1 MPISSGKATRIG
13 GTRQRVRE
21 WISDILGMRSG
32 LRPEAF
38 EGLEGRCLLGSTPLP
53 AIGDLETPTN
63 PVVRLETNFGDV
75 DIELFIGAAPITVN
89 NFLTYVTSQRFDG
102 TFFHRNAV
110 SPQVF
115 VLQGGGFSFDNDTGL
130 SAMDTDPP
138 IVRETTGRSNLART
152 VAMARTS
159 QIDSATSQF
168 FINYVDN
175 TFLDPTGPSNGYAV
189 FGRIVQGWD
198 NVLAIQ
204 AIGAQNLSGDSRL
217 TGHPSAGAMNEV
229 PVRSSYSSA
238 AGLMEQDLVSIINA
252 EVVKTAGNTG
262 FFSHKVMYPDG
273 FRSNRTT
280 ETLELV
286 NPNSTTAT
294 YQVIARYETGERDQ
308 IISAGTINANT
319 TMTIRLSDAEDSG
332 LTIMRL
338 NTPYSLVVES
348 GLPPSESNP
357 QPVAATI
364 NRHDFNATIGE
375 SFFNPAGHPT
385 SELQTWDFARI
396 ERGDLSQEV
405 LVWQN
410 LTDQTATLTISFFT
424 SQGQID
430 LIETVEPY
438 RRGGLELWN
447 LGLPL
452 GVMSARISST
462 QPIVA
467 ALSDWDIPSGT
478 ANPGDASYY
487 TPAFGVLGVKGGG
500 ATQGGL
506 GDLTI
511 TSGFTST
518 ISIFNPNGA
527 GVVVT
532 LRFWLDTR
540 GPTEDPVT
548 RSLVLSASSRLD
560 YVLDTTLLGISAGER
575 FAVTYSS
582 GSAPVTLQYTSV
594 DDADRYLATG
604 KRADGVGTSFQ
615 SRMAPQVHF
624 VDGRWDPAR
633 DTTTQNEF
641 IGIFNPFS
649 RASVTLDYIVRYT
662 FVDGTTID
670 AATGTLG
677 ANARVTL
684 RTSSFTGVMSKV
696 GAGAQ
701 FQRYTISVIGTAT
714 DSSPILGGTSSWS
727 TAGLVNFT
735 RLDTAL
741 GESVTSSGMAS
752 GFGLAFTSPD
762 LLPGG

>member
-1 MPISSGKATRIG
+1 MPISIGKATNVG
-13 GTRQRVRE
+13 GGNKRRVRE
-21 WISDILGMRSG
+21 WIADILGVRAG
-32 LRPEAF
+32 HRADIF

-53 AIGDLETPTN
+53 TIGDLELPTN
-63 PVVRLETNFGDV
+63 PVVRLETNLGDV

-115 VLQGGGFSFDNDTGL
+115 VLQGGGFSFDNDSGL
-130 SAMDTDPP
+130 SAMNTEPP
-138 IVRETTGRSNLART
+138 IIRETTGRSNLART

-175 TFLDPTGPSNGYAV
+175 TFLDPTGPGNGYAV

-198 NVLAIQ
+198 NVLAMQ
-204 AIGAQNLSGDSRL
+204 ALGAQNLSGDSRI

-238 AGLMEQDLVSIINA
+238 AGLMEQDLVSITNA
-252 EVVKTAGNTG
+252 EVVKTAGSTG
-262 FFSHKVMYPDG
+262 FFSHRVVFPDG

-280 ETLELV
+280 ETLELM

-294 YQVIARYETGERDQ
+294 YQVIARYENGDRDQ
-308 IISAGTINANT
+308 IISAGTINANST
-319 TMTIRLSDAEDSG
+319 LTIRLSDAEDSG
-332 LTIMRL
+332 LTIIRAD
-338 NTPYSLVVES
+338 TPYALVVES

-357 QPVAATI
+357 QPIAATI

-396 ERGDLSQEV
+396 ERGNLSQEV

-410 LTDQTATLTISFFT
+410 LTDQTATLTISFYT
-424 SQGQID
+424 SGGTID
-430 LIETVEPY
+430 LIETLAPY

-447 LGLPL
+447 LELPL
-452 GVMSARISST
+452 GVMSARITST

-478 ANPGDASYY
+478 AAPGDASYY
-487 TPAFGVLGVKGGG
+487 TPAFGVLGSTAGG
-500 ATQGGL
+500 ATHAGM

-511 TSGFTST
+511 ETGFTST

-532 LRFWLDTR
+532 LSFWLDTR
-540 GPTEDPVT
+540 GPTDDPVLRT
-548 RSLVLSASSRLD
+548 LVLSAGTRTD
-560 YVLDTTLLGISAGER
+560 YVLDTSLLGISSGER

-582 GSAPVTLQYTSV
+582 GSTPITMQYTSV
-594 DDADRYLATG
+594 DEAGRNLATG
-604 KRADGVGTSFQ
+604 KRADGVATTFLSKL
-615 SRMAPQVHF
+615 APQVNF
-624 VDGRWDPAR
+624 ADGRWDPAR

-641 IGIFNPFS
+641 IGIFNPFARS
-649 RASVTLDYIVRYT
+649 SASLAYTVRYT

-684 RTSSFTGVMSKV
+684 RTSSFSGVLAKV
-696 GAGAQ
+696 GSGAQ
-701 FQRYTISVIGTAT
+701 FQRYAISVFGTIT
-714 DSSPILGGTSSWS
+714 DSGSLNQPH
-727 TAGLVNFT
+727 AGLVHFT
-735 RLDTAL
+735 RLDTFL
-741 GESVTSSGMAS
+741 GESVAAPGMAS
-752 GFGLAFTSPD
+752 ALGIALSSTI